1 MFKKQLV
8 SDATSIFL
16 TNISISLERIEKE
29 QIHNRIDIAN
39 IMRFLKR
46 IHNNLELQQQV
57 DKYFDQDETS
67 PQTELEDK

>member
-29 QIHNRIDIAN
+29 QVHNRVDIAN
-39 IMRFLKR
+39 IMRFLKK
-46 IHNNLELQQQV
+46 IHNNLELQEQV
-57 DKYFDQDETS
+57 DKYFEDTPETEE
-67 PQTELEDK
+67 PG

>member
-8 SDATSIFL
+8 SDKTSIFL

-29 QIHNRIDIAN
+29 QVHNRVDVSN
-39 IMRFLKR
+39 IMRLLKK
-46 IHNNLELQQQV
+46 IHNNLELQEQV
-57 DKYFDQDETS
+57 DKYFESNETS